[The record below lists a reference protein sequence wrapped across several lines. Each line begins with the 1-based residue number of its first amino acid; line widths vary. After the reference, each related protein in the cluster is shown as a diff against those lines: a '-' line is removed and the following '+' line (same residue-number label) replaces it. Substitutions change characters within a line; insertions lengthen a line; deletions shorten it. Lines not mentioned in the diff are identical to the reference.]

1 MNDPLPELSN
11 LTATALLG
19 WYAWHTATRTLPA
32 LVRAFREEMAAMRAD
47 SAVEREAFHSE
58 LAAERLQRHADHMAI
73 VEGLRELAQ
82 RLPPARHNIGLYERD
97 ER

>member
-32 LVRAFREEMAAMRAD
+32 MVRSFRDEMAAMRAEYG
-47 SAVEREAFHSE
+47 VEREAFHRE
-58 LAAERLQRHADHMAI
+58 LTAERVQRHADHLATI
-73 VEGLRELAQ
+73 ESLNELAQ
-82 RLPPARHNIGLYERD
+82 RLPPIRQFPCHYERND
-97 ER
+97 P